1 MSDFKIDTRYTE
13 SPKVAQKAPR
23 YWYYKGI
30 QLKGQK
36 YTGLNSLQYVEGY
49 MKANTFIELATTLR
63 TKHLIQ
69 VVEASTVSK
78 ALYRASCKLSK
89 IEQQVL
95 PEQKQSI
102 LLKCIK
108 AVRAILSM

>member
-1 MSDFKIDTRYTE
+1 MSNFKIDTRYTE

-30 QLKGQK
+30 QLKGQS
-36 YTGLNSLQYVEGY
+36 YSGPDSLQYVEGY
-49 MKANTFIELATTLR
+49 MKAYTFIELATTLR

-78 ALYRASCKLSK
+78 ALYKASCRMSN
-89 IEQQVL
+89 IEQKAL
-95 PEQKQSI
+95 PEQKQNR
-102 LLKCIK
+102 LLRFIK
-108 AVRAILSM
+108 AIKAILSM